1 MARIFTTHFV
11 FNHQVYDAIVTVLSH
26 EGQLQFTVRVMDSE
40 LLELLPDGHFN
51 YTGKDGFKDLPTEN
65 QLVHSLIQSV
75 AISVDKHLTIQP

>member
-11 FNHQVYDAIVTVLSH
+11 FNRQVYDAIVTVLSH